1 MWLNRLKIALIE
13 KNTDAIDTLL
23 DETPDLKD
31 VEEMKEA
38 SYILREVAVL
48 LHELQDETAKNMK
61 QLKKHIDFMG
71 STQAPAKYNLDIKS

>member
-71 STQAPAKYNLDIKS
+71 STQAPRVSRLDIKS